1 MKKKILAGIAAAG
14 VALCLVGCDDTGYT
28 MILRAAMAE
37 ATALKGYCDQNNL
50 KSGEITRADSLVS
63 SALVQQQ
70 NNQKEDAFA
79 AWELAI
85 IYYRLALSK
94 NELARTERVVE
105 DARQKLTDDDEQLN
119 INKKVLE
126 ELKGE
131 TKR

>member
-1 MKKKILAGIAAAG
+1 
-14 VALCLVGCDDTGYT
+14 
-28 MILRAAMAE
+28 
-37 ATALKGYCDQNNL
+37 
-50 KSGEITRADSLVS
+50 
-63 SALVQQQ
+63 
-70 NNQKEDAFA
+70 DAFA
-79 AWELAI
+79 SWELAI